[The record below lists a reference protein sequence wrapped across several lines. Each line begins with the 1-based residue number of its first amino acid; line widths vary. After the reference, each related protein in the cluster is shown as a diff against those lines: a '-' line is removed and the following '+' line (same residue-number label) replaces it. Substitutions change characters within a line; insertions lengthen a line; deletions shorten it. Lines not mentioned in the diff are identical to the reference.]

1 MTNKMYDQLLNLYEG
16 GAIIDYIEHL
26 EQENKELQNEVRKY
40 KNHNIELMNYIA
52 QLERE
57 YNPALK
63 FEELEEGMWVWD
75 NDFNRFGEWL
85 KILIVKIN
93 DHDERIIKAFCVG
106 TNEIMIRSYKENR
119 FYRNEVK

>member
-1 MTNKMYDQLLNLYEG
+1 MYDQLLNLYEG